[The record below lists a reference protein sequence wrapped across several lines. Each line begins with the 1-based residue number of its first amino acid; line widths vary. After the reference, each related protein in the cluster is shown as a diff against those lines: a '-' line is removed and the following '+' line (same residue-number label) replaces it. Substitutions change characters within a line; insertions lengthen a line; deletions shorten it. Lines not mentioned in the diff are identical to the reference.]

1 MKKNKKY
8 KGGNNIIAGGILTG
22 VLVFTGLAIVIIY
35 LKKNQKEDVLSNK
48 YILEYGNIDSFEQY
62 K

>member
-8 KGGNNIIAGGILTG
+8 KGGNIVTGGILTG

>member
-8 KGGNNIIAGGILTG
+8 KGGNIVTGGILTG

-35 LKKNQKEDVLSNK
+35 LRKNQKEDVLSNK

>member
-8 KGGNNIIAGGILTG
+8 KGGNIVSSGILTG

-35 LKKNQKEDVLSNK
+35 LRKNQKVDVLSNK

>member
-8 KGGNNIIAGGILTG
+8 KGGNIVSGGILTG

-35 LKKNQKEDVLSNK
+35 LRKNQKVDVLSNK

>member
-8 KGGNNIIAGGILTG
+8 KGGNIVSGGILTG

-35 LKKNQKEDVLSNK
+35 LRKNQKEDVLSNK